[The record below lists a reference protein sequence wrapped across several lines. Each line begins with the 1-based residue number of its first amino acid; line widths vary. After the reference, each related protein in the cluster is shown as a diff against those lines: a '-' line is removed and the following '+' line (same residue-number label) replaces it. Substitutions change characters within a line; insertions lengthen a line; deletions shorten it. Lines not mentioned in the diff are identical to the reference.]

1 MGKIPTIAIVAVAV
15 VLVIG
20 ISVACFYFLIRPEQK
35 TLAGLQQT
43 LSSEEQVAAGKP
55 QAEVDEKAM
64 TQAWL
69 RAQKQLEALRD
80 RKSIPISMY
89 MPVLAMTTMW
99 WEYRDNLPRVVE
111 KWVADQ
117 GCIIE
122 TGATM
127 PAPSLSPP
135 GVPPSGFLQV
145 PEGQV
150 LSLTIAG
157 TMANLERLYRSLRSL
172 PRVATIGGLRL
183 SGQGDRLTAQVPIT
197 MFIIVEGA
205 ETVAPPPA
213 AAAGGMGGG
222 MGGPGG
228 GQGGM
233 GGPGGGQGG
242 MGGPPSGGKSG
253 GDEGGE
259 KKGKTD
265 DGTSGRKPSKRE
277 AEAVGSD

>member
-1 MGKIPTIAIVAVAV
+1 MGKIPTIAIVAVAL
-15 VLVIG
+15 VLAIG
-20 ISVACFYFLIRPEQK
+20 ISVACLYFLIRPEQK
-35 TLAGLQQT
+35 TLAGLQQN
-43 LSSEEQVAAGKP
+43 LASEEQVAAGRP
-55 QAEVDEKAM
+55 QAEAEEAAM

-69 RAQKQLEALRD
+69 VAQRQLEALRD

-117 GCIIE
+117 GCVIE

-135 GVPPSGFLQV
+135 AVPASGFLQV
-145 PEGQV
+145 PDQA
-150 LSLTIAG
+150 LSLTITG
-157 TMANLERLYRSLRSL
+157 TMANLERLYRSLSSL

-205 ETVAPPPA
+205 EAVAPPPA
-213 AAAGGMGGG
+213 APAAGGGMGGG
-222 MGGPGG
+222 GMGPAMGGAGG
-228 GQGGM
+228 S
-233 GGPGGGQGG
+233 GPAVA
-242 MGGPPSGGKSG
+242 PSSGATSG
-253 GDEGGE
+253 GDEGGD
-259 KKGKTD
+259 KKGKED
-265 DGTSGRKPSKRE
+265 EGGGLKLGKRG
-277 AEAVGSD
+277 AEAVGNE